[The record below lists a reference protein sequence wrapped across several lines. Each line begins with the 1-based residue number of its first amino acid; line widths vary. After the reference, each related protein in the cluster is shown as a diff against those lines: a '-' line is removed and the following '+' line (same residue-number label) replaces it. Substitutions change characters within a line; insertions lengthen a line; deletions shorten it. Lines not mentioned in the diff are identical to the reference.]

1 MTDRV
6 ATPPP
11 QVAPPTKSLPA
22 RLLGVVL
29 SPQET
34 FRSIVAHPTW
44 FTAVLV
50 VALVVGGA
58 QFAFLSTRVGQDA
71 QLDQQLRT
79 MENFGVNVTP
89 EMQQGMEASL
99 PNARYWA
106 LGAVLVMSFVFVA
119 LFAGIGYGVFNAMM
133 GGSATFKQ
141 VLAVVAHGGAIS
153 LLSQLFTIPLNYAR
167 ETMSSATN
175 LSVFL
180 PFLEEGS
187 VLARFT
193 GMIDIFIIWWLVVL
207 AIGFG
212 VLYGRKTSAIFASF
226 AGAYVA
232 IAAVVAIVMRAFA
245 GSQ

>member
-1 MTDRV
+1 MSESV
-6 ATPPP
+6 ATPPLE
-11 QVAPPTKSLPA
+11 VTAPPKSLPA
-22 RLLGVVL
+22 RLVGVVF

-34 FRSIVAHPTW
+34 FRSIVAHPNW
-44 FTAVLV
+44 VAAVLTV
-50 VALVVGGA
+50 GLLIGGA
-58 QFAFLSTRVGQDA
+58 QFAFLSTQVGQDA

-89 EMQQGMEASL
+89 QMQQDMEAGL
-99 PNARYWA
+99 PRARYWA
-106 LGAVLVMSFVFVA
+106 LGAILVMSFVFVP
-119 LFAGIGYGVFNAMM
+119 LFAGIGYVVFNAMM

-141 VLAVVAHGGAIS
+141 VLAVVAHAGAIS
-153 LLSQLFTIPLNYAR
+153 LLGQLFAVPLNYAR

-212 VLYGRKTSAIFASF
+212 VLYRRKTSAIVASF
-226 AGAYVA
+226 AGAYVV
-232 IAAVVAIVMRAFA
+232 IAAVAAIVMRAFA